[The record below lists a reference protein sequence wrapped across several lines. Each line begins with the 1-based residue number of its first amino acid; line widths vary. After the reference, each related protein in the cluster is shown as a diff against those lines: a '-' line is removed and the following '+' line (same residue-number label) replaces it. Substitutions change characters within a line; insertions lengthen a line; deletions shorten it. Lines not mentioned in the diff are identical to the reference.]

1 MNPFLRAVQGLN
13 HPSQTAQASAYTQ
26 QPQGRRGQIPFNGG
40 VRYPPRHSLGSY
52 QGPPQNTQI
61 PFNGG
66 VRYPPRHSLGSYQGP
81 PQNEQIPFTPPQ
93 NEQIPFN
100 GGVRHPPRPPQDKQ
114 IPFNNPQRQLDPSVA
129 SKLSF
134 DDLMY
139 LVQLNDGQIMPGS
152 DGSYRMPEN
161 FGGGPG
167 NFNFEDLMAL
177 TMWMQKFQ

>member
-26 QPQGRRGQIPFNGG
+26 QPQGRRG
-40 VRYPPRHSLGSY
+40 
-52 QGPPQNTQI
+52 QI